1 MATNY
6 RKKYRTLW
14 TRLVEFLSTL
24 PFPQTVGMW
33 HYPKAKL
40 DEGWSLRDL
49 YHHAQA
55 AEQLGYDVILVA
67 ADHALVVKY
76 RKHVPVD
83 FAID

>member
-1 MATNY
+1 MAINY
-6 RKKYRTLW
+6 RKKYNTLRARALDHFEK
-14 TRLVEFLSTL
+14 TI
-24 PFPQTVGMW
+24 FPHTVAMW
-33 HYPKAKL
+33 QYPKDRL
-40 DEGWSLRDL
+40 REGWPLWEL
-49 YHHAQA
+49 YERTKA